1 MLTSGFSVQY
11 GLYLFPYHFETRSLP
26 ALIYVLAC
34 AVSVGAVARIY
45 ARLKYGNPGTA
56 GPIPVVIE
64 VLLPIFLVV
73 LSYLDGKDATKAT
86 TRAGAS

>member
-1 MLTSGFSVQY
+1 
-11 GLYLFPYHFETRSLP
+11 
-26 ALIYVLAC
+26 
-34 AVSVGAVARIY
+34 
-45 ARLKYGNPGTA
+45 
-56 GPIPVVIE
+56 VIE